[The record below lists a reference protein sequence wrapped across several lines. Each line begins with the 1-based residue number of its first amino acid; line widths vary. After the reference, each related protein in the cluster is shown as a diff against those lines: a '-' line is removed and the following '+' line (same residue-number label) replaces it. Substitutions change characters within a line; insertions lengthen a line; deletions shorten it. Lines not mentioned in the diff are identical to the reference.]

1 MLEIWPYF
9 GSEDIEIEIDDV
21 TGKTPQSLYI
31 LGQNLS
37 VKSWRDVLVNTLDTI
52 ADLEPEKYEII
63 IREYANFLGIG
74 RTKFRQ
80 SRQLKNGTSIEVNN
94 SANRVQKFCN
104 QIMETI
110 DLSSEELK
118 IETN

>member
-37 VKSWRDVLVNTLDTI
+37 VKSWRDVL
-52 ADLEPEKYEII
+52 E
-63 IREYANFLGIG
+63 
-74 RTKFRQ
+74 
-80 SRQLKNGTSIEVNN
+80 
-94 SANRVQKFCN
+94 RV
-104 QIMETI
+104 
-110 DLSSEELK
+110 
-118 IETN
+118 